1 MRKGASI
8 MKRTM
13 ILLLFL
19 LVTLAISFAQSEVDV
34 WQFNPETGEWDMN
47 AGNARALTSMPTQ
60 GSCNK
65 VNWEILITTE
75 AQIAQWCK
83 WEINGTKWTWF
94 VRKPGDYYTNSVYF
108 FLQSN
113 GDVVL
118 SATGFSDLE
127 YYIPDQGVNRFIETY
142 WFVTPDPGVVPG
154 IDDWTRA
161 EEVNGSILVEDSL
174 ALHEGLRAY
183 LWNRIKVVECNS
195 ACIYRDSGTITITLK
210 NQKPW
215 ITDDGDYVE
224 PLTQFVTTLR

>member
-1 MRKGASI
+1 
-8 MKRTM
+8 MKRII
-13 ILLLFL
+13 ILLLFA
-19 LVTLAISFAQSEVDV
+19 LVAFAVCFAQSEVDV
-34 WQFNPETGEWDMN
+34 WQWNPETGQWDMN
-47 AGNARALTSMPTQ
+47 PAVRNARAFTSMPAQ

-94 VRKPGDYYTNSVYF
+94 VRKPGDYYTNSVEF

-118 SATGFSDLE
+118 SASGFADLE
-127 YYIPDQGVNRFIETY
+127 YYLPDEGVNRFIETY
-142 WFVTPDPGVVPG
+142 WFATPDPGAIPG

-161 EEVNGSILVEDSL
+161 EGVNGSLLVEDSL
-174 ALHEGLRAY
+174 ELHEGLRAY

-195 ACIYRDSGTITITLK
+195 ACIYRDTGTITITLR

-224 PLTQFVTTLR
+224 DLASYVTTLR